1 MRRKKK
7 EQRSSGV
14 AVLRAANLRR
24 YRWLAHGFSTR
35 QPEPFNLNYS
45 TGEAGVVARNRRAFL
60 RALDGKNT
68 RWQLTTLHQRHTD
81 HIQIVTRESLSQ
93 QTGVRREKDG
103 ALKLVGDAAVTDSP
117 GLLLAVQV
125 ADCLPILLADPEQ
138 RVVAAVHAGWRG
150 TVQRIAEKT
159 VGRMQLEFGCRAKNM
174 LAAMGPGIDPCC
186 YRVGAEVVDAF
197 ESQFDYA
204 EKIIRRVKAS
214 PSEVHW
220 QQPVFSPAPNRERR
234 PRPALTSA
242 SAERLYLD
250 LVEANRRQLRDAGAK
265 AGHIWV
271 SELCT
276 ACRTDLLFSHRAEEG
291 RTGRMMGAIGIR
303 PGGQSRKPAR

>member
-14 AVLRAANLRR
+14 AVLRTANLRR

-138 RVVAAVHAGWRG
+138 RVVAAVHAGWR
-150 TVQRIAEKT
+150 A
-159 VGRMQLEFGCRAKNM
+159 
-174 LAAMGPGIDPCC
+174 
-186 YRVGAEVVDAF
+186 
-197 ESQFDYA
+197 
-204 EKIIRRVKAS
+204 RRVAGNGAADCGEDRG
-214 PSEVHW
+214 P
-220 QQPVFSPAPNRERR
+220 
-234 PRPALTSA
+234 
-242 SAERLYLD
+242 
-250 LVEANRRQLRDAGAK
+250 DA
-265 AGHIWV
+265 
-271 SELCT
+271 T
-276 ACRTDLLFSHRAEEG
+276 
-291 RTGRMMGAIGIR
+291 GIR
-303 PGGQSRKPAR
+303 LQSEEHAGGDGAGD